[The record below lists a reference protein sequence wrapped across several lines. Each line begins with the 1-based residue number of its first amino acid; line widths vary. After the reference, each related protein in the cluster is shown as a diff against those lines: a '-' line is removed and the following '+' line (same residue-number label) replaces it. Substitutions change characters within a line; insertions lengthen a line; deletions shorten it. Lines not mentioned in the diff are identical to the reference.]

1 MNSSIYMD
9 DEEYNLNIDDID
21 YNVKNWSTAIS
32 SGIKMIKTIYTNP
45 MVFELVKIKLR
56 RLKEI

>member
-1 MNSSIYMD
+1 MD